1 MRYSVDFTDLKVER
15 MKMKQIVMVLGL
27 GGSALALFGTP
38 LAQAHDNKAHVHGS
52 AVLQVVMDGETVEL
66 ALQSP
71 LNNLLGFEHAPRT
84 ESQKKALKAM
94 QDKFHKP
101 LSLFALNAEAR
112 CTIQAVE
119 LDLPFTQDSPPGAP
133 AASHDGH
140 ADMEAVIRYQCDR
153 PALLKNIEVPLFES
167 FPGVHRIDAQVV
179 SVRGQ
184 SAARLTP
191 AQRQLQW

>member
-1 MRYSVDFTDLKVER
+1 HYPAVAGCGHCGVALVLPVLTSFVRLPRRFFTIPATLSTLMRYSVDFTDLKVER

-84 ESQKKALKAM
+84 
-94 QDKFHKP
+94 
-101 LSLFALNAEAR
+101 
-112 CTIQAVE
+112 
-119 LDLPFTQDSPPGAP
+119 
-133 AASHDGH
+133 
-140 ADMEAVIRYQCDR
+140 
-153 PALLKNIEVPLFES
+153 
-167 FPGVHRIDAQVV
+167 
-179 SVRGQ
+179 
-184 SAARLTP
+184 
-191 AQRQLQW
+191 